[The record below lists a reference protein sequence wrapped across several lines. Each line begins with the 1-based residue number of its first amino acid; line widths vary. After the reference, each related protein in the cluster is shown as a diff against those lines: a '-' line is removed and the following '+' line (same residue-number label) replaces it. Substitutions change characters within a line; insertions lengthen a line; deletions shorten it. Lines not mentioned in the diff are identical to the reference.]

1 MTFMSDTGGSGYTTG
16 SRRPSA
22 PMRMTPARWA
32 VLALAVPVALALIG
46 WTGFGIV
53 ALLAKGSYPFSF
65 PVAVQHGQVNANL
78 NVGNITLRQ
87 VPGRTARVTGTVQY
101 GLFRPGITS
110 SATPG
115 GDSVG
120 VNCDG
125 INDNCNVNATLDVP
139 ARTPVTLSS
148 DGGDIAVSGFA
159 SNLALS
165 AGGGNLTVSNL
176 TSTTLL
182 LDTGG
187 GDVTASGLSGAI
199 QIGTEGGN
207 ISANGL
213 AGPTMRLDTGGG
225 DLNGSGFTGDLT
237 VSTSGGNVDANAV
250 TSQHTYVQSGGGDVT
265 LVFTKPPQNLQI
277 GASGGN
283 VNVILPSGGTRYDI
297 SANAQ
302 GGNLNIPSTLTSS
315 TSHNTITINSGGGD
329 ITISQAG

>member
-1 MTFMSDTGGSGYTTG
+1 MTFLSDTGGSGSTTG
-16 SRRPSA
+16 SWRPSA
-22 PMRMTPARWA
+22 PLRMTSARWA

-65 PVAVQHGQVNANL
+65 PVPVHNGQVNANL

-87 VPGRTARVTGTVQY
+87 VPGGTARVTGTVQY

-148 DGGDIAVSGFA
+148 DGGDIAVSGLA
-159 SNLALS
+159 SDLTLS
-165 AGGGNLTVSNL
+165 ADGGNLTASNL
-176 TSTTLL
+176 TGHQLL

-187 GDVTASGLSGAI
+187 GDLTASGLRGTI
-199 QIGTEGGN
+199 RIGTEGGN
-207 ISANGL
+207 INSGDL
-213 AGPTMRLDTGGG
+213 VGPMRIDTSGG
-225 DLNGSGFTGDLT
+225 DLNGNGFTGDLT
-237 VSTSGGNVDANAV
+237 VSTGGGNVDANGV
-250 TSQHTYVQSGGGDVT
+250 TSSHVYVQSGGGDVT
-265 LVFTKPPQNLQI
+265 LVFTQPPQDLQI
-277 GASGGN
+277 AAVGGN
-283 VNVILPSGGTRYDI
+283 VNVILPSGDTRYNI

-315 TSHNTITINSGGGD
+315 TSHDTITINSGGGD

>member
-1 MTFMSDTGGSGYTTG
+1 MTFISDTGGSGYTTG

-22 PMRMTPARWA
+22 PLRMTPARWA
-32 VLALAVPVALALIG
+32 VLAVAVPVALALIG
-46 WTGFGIV
+46 WTGFSIV
-53 ALLAKGSYPFSF
+53 GMVARGSYPFSF
-65 PVAVQHGQVNANL
+65 PVAVDKGQVNTSL

-87 VPGRTARVTGTVQY
+87 VPGGTARVTGTVQY
-101 GLFRPGITS
+101 GLFRPGITTS
-110 SATPG
+110 GTSAS
-115 GDSVG
+115 DSVD
-120 VNCDG
+120 VSCPL
-125 INDNCNVNATLDVP
+125 IDNCNVNATLDVP

-176 TSTTLL
+176 TGTTLL

-187 GDVTASGLSGAI
+187 GDLSASGLSGTI

-207 ISANGL
+207 IDSGDL
-213 AGPTMRLDTGGG
+213 MGPMRMDTGGG
-225 DLNGSGFTGDLT
+225 DLNGNGFTGDLT
-237 VSTSGGNVDANAV
+237 VSTGGGNVDANAV
-250 TSQHTYVQSGGGDVT
+250 ISPDVYVQSGGGDVT
-265 LVFTKPPQNLQI
+265 LVFTQPPQDLQI

-283 VNVILPSGGTRYDI
+283 VDVILPSGGTRYDI

-315 TSHNTITINSGGGD
+315 TSRNTITINSGGGD